1 MAPEQDWCLEC
12 GNAVS
17 TRVVRPPGWGIPIAV
32 ALATLAALAVGVLLT
47 VDSLSDDADR
57 AVSGERA
64 AVPARTQTV
73 PPRRP
78 LPARRRT
85 TTPAGAPTATPPAR
99 TQTQTVPGAVEA
111 AGGGPVPVWISS
123 KQAYTFVA
131 LTTGDRA
138 GAENRARQLI
148 RAGLDAGVLRTN
160 GYQFF

>member
-32 ALATLAALAVGVLLT
+32 ALATLALLAVGVLLT

-64 AVPARTQTV
+64 AAPARTA
-73 PPRRP
+73 PARRP
-78 LPARRRT
+78 VPARRRT

-111 AGGGPVPVWISS
+111 AGGGPVP
-123 KQAYTFVA
+123 
-131 LTTGDRA
+131 
-138 GAENRARQLI
+138 
-148 RAGLDAGVLRTN
+148 
-160 GYQFF
+160 